1 MKRLALA
8 TLFSLVA
15 AVAGHAY
22 AESQIYRCGNEYTN
36 DAADAKARGCKPFT
50 GGNITI
56 IQGTRPAAPAR
67 TTPPASQPRVPS
79 AEQRAR
85 DADARAILEAELQK
99 AQARQTE
106 LLKEYNNGQP
116 DKIGGEAHNY
126 QKYLDRVAEMKA
138 AIDRNQADIEGIQ
151 RELSR
156 LPPPPA
162 PGASQ

>member
-1 MKRLALA
+1 M
-8 TLFSLVA
+8 
-15 AVAGHAY
+15 AGHAY

-36 DAADAKARGCKPFT
+36 DATDAKARGCKPFT

-56 IQGTRPAAPAR
+56 IKGARPAEPSRAA
-67 TTPPASQPRVPS
+67 PPAAAQPRVPS
-79 AEQRAR
+79 NEQRAR

-116 DKIGGEAHNY
+116 DKQGSEARNY

-138 AIDRNQADIEGIQ
+138 NIDRNQADIEGIQ

-156 LPPPPA
+156 LPPPPP
-162 PGASQ
+162 PGAATGSQ